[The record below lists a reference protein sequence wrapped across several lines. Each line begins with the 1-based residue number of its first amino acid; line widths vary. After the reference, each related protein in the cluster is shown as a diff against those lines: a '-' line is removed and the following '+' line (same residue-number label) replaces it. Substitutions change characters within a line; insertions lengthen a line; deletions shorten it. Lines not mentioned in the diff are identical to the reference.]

1 MAFLLS
7 KARHDRKEHLA
18 FGIQRVY
25 GFLLEIDR
33 NVLVLELPDVLEAVE
48 SVSGKSADGLG
59 DDHVNVSG
67 HALVNHAVELVTL
80 FGVGTGYAIVRKYAC
95 QFPVG
100 ILLDVLRVM
109 RDLRLIAGFLFV
121 GIRADSAIGCD
132 AELFLLG
139 LFYRVPDLPF
149 GRDDH
154 NISH

>member
-80 FGVGTGYAIVRKYAC
+80 FGVGTGYAIVRK
-95 QFPVG
+95 
-100 ILLDVLRVM
+100 
-109 RDLRLIAGFLFV
+109 
-121 GIRADSAIGCD
+121 
-132 AELFLLG
+132 
-139 LFYRVPDLPF
+139 
-149 GRDDH
+149 
-154 NISH
+154 

>member
-1 MAFLLS
+1 LAFLLS

-48 SVSGKSADGLG
+48 SVSDKSADGLG

-80 FGVGTGYAIVRKYAC
+80 FGVGTGYAIVYVNAVFDTRKIPNKQGLSA
-95 QFPVG
+95 VS
-100 ILLDVLRVM
+100 LRRKPSFFMLV
-109 RDLRLIAGFLFV
+109 FCF
-121 GIRADSAIGCD
+121 SAT
-132 AELFLLG
+132 LPT
-139 LFYRVPDLPF
+139 RV
-149 GRDDH
+149 
-154 NISH
+154 

>member
-25 GFLLEIDR
+25 GLLLKIDW

-80 FGVGTGYAIVRKYAC
+80 FGVGTGDAIVRKYAC
-95 QFPVG
+95 QLPVG
-100 ILLDVLRVM
+100 ILLDVLRVV
-109 RDLRLIAGFLFV
+109 RDLRLVLTIILEGLS
-121 GIRADSAIGCD
+121 SAK
-132 AELFLLG
+132 
-139 LFYRVPDLPF
+139 
-149 GRDDH
+149 
-154 NISH
+154 